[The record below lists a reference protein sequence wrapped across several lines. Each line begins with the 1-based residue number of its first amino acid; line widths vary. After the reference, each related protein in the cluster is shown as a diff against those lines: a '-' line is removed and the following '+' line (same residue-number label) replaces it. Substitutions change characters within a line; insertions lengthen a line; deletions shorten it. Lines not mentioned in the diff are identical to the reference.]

1 MISDHGFRRA
11 QVQVLHN
18 QPGQI
23 FCISYETLS
32 SKTIPFLTLAGQQ
45 TDPTWLDHNQSA
57 FEEHVREPFIALAE
71 HLKQSLHPVAP
82 DYHFPTKGIGRIKR
96 MANKVMPG
104 DPYYKDWLSL
114 SASKPSDSR
123 FERNPHL
130 FFGILP
136 NEEPWKGIIV
146 AGGLFMPSGPQLKKM
161 RAAIADDSTPIH
173 DLFNDR
179 AFKARFK
186 EGFSRFNVTT
196 RVPRGCASDHPDTE
210 WLMLKSF
217 LVVRRVSA
225 SEFVSPKLPDAIV
238 NDYKQLLR
246 LNRIIEMILA
256 RA

>member
-1 MISDHGFRRA
+1 MKHF
-11 QVQVLHN
+11 
-18 QPGQI
+18 
-23 FCISYETLS
+23 S

-71 HLKQSLHPVAP
+71 HLKQSLHPFAP

-161 RAAIADDSTPIH
+161 RAAIAEDSKPIH

-179 AFKARFK
+179 AFKTRFK

-196 RVPRGCASDHPDTE
+196 RVPRGYASDHPDID

-217 LVVRRVSA
+217 LVARRISA
-225 SEFVSPKLPDAIV
+225 AEFVSPKLFDAIV
-238 NDYKQLLR
+238 DDYKQLLR
-246 LNRIIEMILA
+246 LNRIIEMILG